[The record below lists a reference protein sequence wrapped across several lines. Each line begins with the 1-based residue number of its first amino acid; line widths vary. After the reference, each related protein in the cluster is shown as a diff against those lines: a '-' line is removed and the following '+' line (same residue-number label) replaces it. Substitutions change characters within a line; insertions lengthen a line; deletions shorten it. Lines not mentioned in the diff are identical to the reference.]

1 VKKIKL
7 FRNEDGVLV
16 IEKCGIIEE
25 HYLTEES
32 FLEDLNALW
41 WDENEYEFDISN
53 ELWKLVRPVVKNRRK
68 QYIKRHREYFQKYR
82 EI

>member
-25 HYLTEES
+25 HYLTEGS
-32 FLEDLNALW
+32 FLEDVEALSK
-41 WDENEYEFDISN
+41 DGYLEISN
-53 ELWKLVRPVVKNRRK
+53 DIWKLVRPVVKNRRK

>member
-1 VKKIKL
+1 VGKIKL

-32 FLEDLNALW
+32 FLEDLNALCG
-41 WDENEYEFDISN
+41 DEYEFDVSN
-53 ELWKLVRPVVKNRRK
+53 ELWKLVKPVIKNRRK

>member
-1 VKKIKL
+1 VGKIKL

-32 FLEDLNALW
+32 FLEDLNALCG
-41 WDENEYEFDISN
+41 DEYEFDVSN
-53 ELWKLVRPVVKNRRK
+53 ELWKLVKPVVTKRRNF
-68 QYIKRHREYFQKYR
+68 IKRHREYFQKYR
-82 EI
+82 